1 MNRHPHEEL
10 RRWLEAEHRGDDTTA
25 EAALGALFTA
35 APRPAPRAGFAE
47 RVMLAA
53 RLPQAARGAS
63 PAAAVGLSSFTLLAA
78 AATVAA
84 LAALLAAQPLLTAF
98 GIGELG
104 PSTLLQGFGAL
115 VARASHLLV
124 SLLLVARKALDLARG
139 ISLEAVRNPGV
150 AIGVLVV
157 YLISCLTFR
166 ALSRLV
172 ARERNFRYAS
182 A

>member
-1 MNRHPHEEL
+1 MSRHPHEEL
-10 RRWLEAEHRGDDTTA
+10 RRWLEAEHRGDETA
-25 EAALGALFTA
+25 AEEALGALFTA
-35 APRPAPRAGFAE
+35 TPRPAPRAGFAE

-53 RLPQAARGAS
+53 RLPQAV
-63 PAAAVGLSSFTLLAA
+63 PAASLAAAPGLSSFTLLAA
-78 AATVAA
+78 ATAVVA

-104 PSTLLQGFGAL
+104 PATLLQGLGAL
-115 VARASHLLV
+115 VARTSHLFV
-124 SLLLVARKALDLARG
+124 SLLLVARKAVDLGRG

-150 AIGVLVV
+150 AAGVLLV
-157 YLISCLTFR
+157 YLIAGLTFR